1 MSDNGVESRHR
12 IWPKCNATHTISVYG
27 LFVMINLLVL
37 CTGNSA
43 RSILGEVLF
52 NTLGEGRVRAFSA
65 GSKPAGAIN
74 PGAVRLLRKQKVDI
88 SSLRSKS
95 WDEFATPD
103 APKINIVIT
112 VCGSAA
118 GETCPVFPGKSV
130 RAHWGLADPAAVA
143 GDTEKIDA
151 AFACTWDQLKA
162 RVDAFLALPFETMS
176 EAEFKSELDR
186 IGEMEG
192 AA

>member
-1 MSDNGVESRHR
+1 M
-12 IWPKCNATHTISVYG
+12 
-27 LFVMINLLVL
+27 MNLLVL

-65 GSKPAGAIN
+65 GSNPAGAIN
-74 PGAVRLLRKQKVDI
+74 PGAVRLLRKQKVDM

-95 WDEFATPD
+95 WDEFAASD
-103 APKINIVIT
+103 APIIDIVIT

-130 RAHWGLADPAAVA
+130 RAHWGLADPAAVS

-176 EAEFKSELDR
+176 EAELKSELDR